1 MMETRPATGIKSW
14 AKDDR
19 PREKLLLKGAAM
31 LSDAELLAILI
42 GSGNKERSALDL
54 ARAILE
60 KAKRNLQE
68 LGRQSIKDLMA
79 VKGIGEAK
87 AITIAAAMELARRR
101 QGGNILEKPVIRT
114 SRDAANI
121 LQPMLADYAQ
131 EVFCVLFMNRSN
143 KVNHSEIISR
153 GGITGTFADPKI
165 IFKKALECQAVN
177 ILICHNHPS
186 GNLTPSNADI
196 DLTKRI
202 IAIAQLLEMTVMDH
216 LIVSDEGFYSFAD
229 EGLI

>member
-1 MMETRPATGIKSW
+1 MMETRLSTGIKSW

-19 PREKLLLKGAAM
+19 PREKLLLKGPAM

-68 LGRQSIKDLMA
+68 LGRQGIKDLMTI
-79 VKGIGEAK
+79 KGIGEAK
-87 AITIAAAMELARRR
+87 AVTISAAMELARRR

-121 LQPMLADYAQ
+121 LQPMLADYSQ

-143 KVNHSEIISR
+143 KVNHTEIIST
-153 GGITGTFADPKI
+153 GGISGTFADPKI

-186 GNLTPSNADI
+186 GNLKPSNADI

-202 IAIAQLLEMTVMDH
+202 IAIAQLLEIKMVDH
-216 LIVSDEGFYSFAD
+216 LIVSEEGFYSFAD

>member
-19 PREKLLLKGAAM
+19 PREKLLLKGAAA

-54 ARAILE
+54 AREILE

-68 LGRQSIKDLMA
+68 LGRQSTKELMA
-79 VKGIGEAK
+79 IKGIGEAK
-87 AITIAAAMELARRR
+87 AIAITAAMELARRR

-131 EVFCVLFMNRSN
+131 EAFCVLFLNRSN
-143 KVNHSEIISR
+143 KVNHAEIIST
-153 GGITGTFADPKI
+153 GGISGTFADPKI
-165 IFKKALECQAVN
+165 IFKKALEYQAVN

-186 GNLTPSNADI
+186 GNLKPSNADI

-202 IAIAQLLEMTVMDH
+202 ITIAQLLEIRVMDH
-216 LIVSDEGFYSFAD
+216 LIVSEEGFYSFAD

>member
-1 MMETRPATGIKSW
+1 MMETRLSTGIKSW

-19 PREKLLLKGAAM
+19 PREKLLLKGPAM

-68 LGRQSIKDLMA
+68 LGRQSIKDLMTI
-79 VKGIGEAK
+79 KGIGEAK
-87 AITIAAAMELARRR
+87 AIAISAAMELARRR

-121 LQPMLADYAQ
+121 LQPMLADYSQ

-143 KVNHSEIISR
+143 KVNHTEIIST
-153 GGITGTFADPKI
+153 GGISGTFADPKI

-186 GNLTPSNADI
+186 GNLKPSNADI

-202 IAIAQLLEMTVMDH
+202 IAIAQLLEIKVVDH
-216 LIVSDEGFYSFAD
+216 LIVSEEGFYSFAD